1 MRILL
6 VEDDTEA
13 AAVLAR
19 GLREHAYAVDVVED
33 GEAAMEAAAMEAAA
47 ANDYDV
53 VVLDRMLPKRDGVSV
68 CRALRGDGLTVPV
81 LMLTARDALVDR
93 IEGLDAGAD
102 DYLTKPFELDELLAR
117 LRALMRRGPA
127 LRPAVLTVGDLRI
140 DTRTR
145 RVERAARVVELT
157 AKEYALLEFLAHR
170 AGEVVGRA
178 DISEHVWDASFD
190 AFSNRIEVYV
200 QRLRR
205 KLDDGHPLKLIRT
218 RRGEG
223 YTLSAENDG

>member
-6 VEDDTEA
+6 VEDDEEA

-19 GLREHAYAVDVVED
+19 GLREHAYAVDIAED
-33 GEAAMEAAAMEAAA
+33 GEAALEAAT

-53 VVLDRMLPKRDGVSV
+53 VVLDWMLPKRDGLSV
-68 CRALRGDGLTVPV
+68 CRAFRAEGLAVPV

-117 LRALMRRGPA
+117 LRALLRRGPA
-127 LRPAVLTVGDLRI
+127 LKPTVLTVGDLRI

-145 RVERAARVVELT
+145 RVERAARPVELT

-205 KLDDGHPLKLIRT
+205 KLDDGHPVKLIRT

-223 YTLSAENDG
+223 YTLSADDNG

>member
-1 MRILL
+1 M
-6 VEDDTEA
+6 VEDDAEA

-19 GLREHAYAVDVVED
+19 GLREHSYAVDVVGD
-33 GEAAMEAAAMEAAA
+33 GQAALDTVAVS
-47 ANDYDV
+47 DYDAV
-53 VVLDRMLPKRDGVSV
+53 ILDVMLPVRDGLSV
-68 CRALRGDGLTVPV
+68 CRALRDQGLATPV
-81 LMLTARDALVDR
+81 LMLTARDEVASRVL
-93 IEGLDAGAD
+93 GLDSGAD

-117 LRALMRRGPA
+117 LRALLRRGPA
-127 LRPAVLTVGDLRI
+127 LRPSVIEIGDLVL

-145 RVERAARVVELT
+145 RVERAGRPIELT
-157 AKEYALLEFLAHR
+157 AKEYALLEFLARR

-178 DISEHVWDASFD
+178 EISEHVWDATFD

-205 KLDDGHPLKLIRT
+205 KIDDGSTLKLIRT

-223 YTLSAENDG
+223 YTLSAAADA

>member
-1 MRILL
+1 MRLLL

-13 AAVLAR
+13 ATVLAR
-19 GLREHAYAVDVVED
+19 GLREHSYAVDVVGD
-33 GEAAMEAAAMEAAA
+33 GQSALDIVAV
-47 ANDYDV
+47 NDYDAV
-53 VVLDRMLPKRDGVSV
+53 ILDVMLPVRDGVSV
-68 CRALRGDGLTVPV
+68 CRALRDQGVATPV
-81 LMLTARDALVDR
+81 LMLTARDEVASRVL
-93 IEGLDAGAD
+93 GLDSGAD

-117 LRALMRRGPA
+117 LRALLRRGPA
-127 LRPAVLTVGDLRI
+127 LRPSLIEIGDLVV

-145 RVERAARVVELT
+145 RVERAGRPVELT
-157 AKEYALLEFLAHR
+157 AKEYALLEFLARR

-178 DISEHVWDASFD
+178 EISEHVWDASFD

-205 KLDDGHPLKLIRT
+205 KIDDGSALKLIRT

-223 YTLSAENDG
+223 YTLSAAADV

>member
-19 GLREHAYAVDVVED
+19 GLREQAYAVDVVED
-33 GEAAMEAAAMEAAA
+33 GDSALEAAMAS
-47 ANDYDV
+47 DYDV
-53 VVLDRMLPKRDGVSV
+53 VVLDRMLPKRDGLAV
-68 CRALRGDGLTVPV
+68 CRALRGDGLAVPV

-102 DYLTKPFELDELLAR
+102 DYLTKPFELEELLAR
-117 LRALMRRGPA
+117 LRALLRRGPA
-127 LRPAVLTVGDLRI
+127 LRPAVLTVGDLSI

-157 AKEYALLEFLAHR
+157 AKEYALLEFLARR
-170 AGEVVGRA
+170 ADEVVGRA
-178 DISEHVWDASFD
+178 DISEHVWDATFD

-223 YTLSAENDG
+223 YSLSAANDG

>member
-1 MRILL
+1 MRLLL

-13 AAVLAR
+13 ATVLAR
-19 GLREHAYAVDVVED
+19 GLRERSYAVDVVGD
-33 GEAAMEAAAMEAAA
+33 GQSALDIVAV
-47 ANDYDV
+47 NDYDAV
-53 VVLDRMLPKRDGVSV
+53 ILDVMLPVRDGVSV
-68 CRALRGDGLTVPV
+68 CRALRDQGVATPV
-81 LMLTARDALVDR
+81 LMLTARDEVASRVL
-93 IEGLDAGAD
+93 GLDAGAD

-117 LRALMRRGPA
+117 LRALLRRGPA
-127 LRPAVLTVGDLRI
+127 LRPSLIEIGDLLL

-145 RVERAARVVELT
+145 RVERAGRPIELT
-157 AKEYALLEFLAHR
+157 AKEYALLEFLARR

-178 DISEHVWDASFD
+178 EISEHVWDASFD

-205 KLDDGHPLKLIRT
+205 KIDDGSTVKLIRT

-223 YTLSAENDG
+223 YTLSAAADV